1 MVKALAF
8 TFMSYEDIL
17 IEGAQPLS
25 LSLKKITSKRD
36 VTKKQ
41 TFLLV
46 TMAADKLQ
54 LDNVYYCVVEHQR
67 PVCFLLKCILKTLS
81 SCTLRGSILNT
92 ATKKNVSKEA
102 EDPY

>member
-8 TFMSYEDIL
+8 TFKSYEDVL

-25 LSLKKITSKRD
+25 LSLKNTSKRD

-46 TMAADKLQ
+46 TMAADKSQ

-81 SCTLRGSILNT
+81 SFTLRGSFLNT
-92 ATKKNVSKEA
+92 ATNKNVSKEA